1 MGETDFK
8 LKELRVQLCQSSITA
23 DSKVVSIEKM
33 IAKNF

>member
-1 MGETDFK
+1 MDETDFK
-8 LKELRVQLCQSSITA
+8 LRVQLCQFSITA